1 MTEKKML
8 YRDPDNGM
16 IAGVAAGLS
25 DYFEIDVTVVRLL
38 WIFTVI
44 FAGGGII
51 AYIIMAL
58 VVEPKEKVMKR
69 MERKKEKNKKNKDP
83 LYDADDPFA
92 KYDR

>member
-1 MTEKKML
+1 MTEKKLL

-16 IAGVAAGLS
+16 IAGVSAGLA
-25 DYFEIDVTVVRLL
+25 DYFEIDVTIIRLL
-38 WIFTVI
+38 WIFAVI

-58 VVEPKEKVMKR
+58 VVEPKDRVMQR
-69 MERKKEKNKKNKDP
+69 MHEKNEKEQREKDP
-83 LYDADDPFA
+83 VYDADDPFA